1 MIPNKDEKETLKK
14 CLESIW
20 QKTTY
25 SNYEIILVENN
36 STTREIRDYYQEL
49 DGKNGV
55 RVVYWDKEFNYSAIN
70 NFGISYAKGEYYLC
84 LNNDITVISPEWMEE
99 LLANCQRPEVG
110 IVGAR
115 LYYPDNTIQHAGI
128 VLGMGGCAGQSFRRP
143 GEKPG
148 RLPS

>member
-70 NFGISYAKGEYYLC
+70 NFGISYAKGEYILC

-115 LYYPDNTIQHAGI
+115 LYLSGQHDPARGHRPWHGR
-128 VLGMGGCAGQSFRRP
+128 LCGQSFRRP